1 LIDLVLGLVNYIFKD
16 EVLERLGVQKSQIAF
31 SVASLIFPKQ
41 MLREY
46 GCLPEK
52 KSQILSI
59 YHYLYKFSLERL

>member
-1 LIDLVLGLVNYIFKD
+1 MDLVLGLVKYIFKD
-16 EVLERLGVQKSQIAF
+16 EMLDYLGVQKSQIAF
-31 SVASLIFPKQ
+31 SIASLIFPKQ